1 MSTAASGLRELHQLL
16 IRLRE
21 VNETLERGP
30 KQVTAR
36 KQFTSRKLQE
46 LEAQKEV
53 VMGLKKAID
62 EKNLLLRSNETKI
75 ADLKGKLNL
84 ASSNREYDIIRGQID
99 ADAMANSVFEDEILE
114 ALEKVDRAEVNV
126 AQLESNLATAT
137 GHEKRIEDEVAASQP
152 GLKEEASRLKSAI
165 AEAENP
171 LPSAINELYRR
182 LVHAHGADALASVDA
197 GVCTACYM
205 EVSPQCR
212 VELNSGKI
220 ITCKSCSRLHYLAEN
235 G

>member
-16 IRLRE
+16 IRSRE

-53 VMGLKKAID
+53 VMSLKKAID
-62 EKNLLLRSNETKI
+62 EKNLQLRSNEARI
-75 ADLKGKLNL
+75 ADLKAKLNL
-84 ASSNREYDIIRGQID
+84 ASSNREYDIIRGQIE
-99 ADAMANSVFEDEILE
+99 ADTMANSVLEDEILE
-114 ALEKVDRAEVNV
+114 ALEKVDRADSKA
-126 AQLESNLATAT
+126 AQLDDNLAAAM
-137 GHEKRIEDEVAASQP
+137 GHEKRIEDEVVASQP

-171 LPSAINELYRR
+171 LPSAITELYRR

-205 EVSPQCR
+205 EVSPQSR

-220 ITCKSCSRLHYLAEN
+220 ITCKSCARLHYLAEN